1 MDRGA
6 PEGKRTWYSESRKG
20 ERWSYI
26 PERWHW
32 RGVAFPACVPR
43 VSTSSRPPSLQL
55 WRCWLTVEGYCCHRC
70 GCILPVPA
78 ALSVQINACSVT
90 LLCCNAMD
98 SSFLSPIHSLPLSA
112 PSACPSSPRSLAL
125 AHTQTHTLTHEKPEY
140 KWGAFLKDMIVL
152 LDVFLSFFSVKVRE
166 WVEKMQSP
174 NPWLASFEGLSC
186 LLVLVQK
193 PLNSLRL
200 SGKNIKFVGL
210 LSIWVRALVPLSL
223 R

>member
-20 ERWSYI
+20 ERCCYI
-26 PERWHW
+26 PEGWHW

-43 VSTSSRPPSLQL
+43 VSTSLRPPSLQL
-55 WRCWLTVEGYCCHRC
+55 WRRWLTVEGYCCHRC
-70 GCILPVPA
+70 GCILPAPA

-90 LLCCNAMD
+90 LLCCNAID

-125 AHTQTHTLTHEKPEY
+125 AHTHRHTLSHTRSQNTNGVPS
-140 KWGAFLKDMIVL
+140 LKTWLCSLM
-152 LDVFLSFFSVKVRE
+152 FFSFFSVKVRG

-186 LLVLVQK
+186 LLVLVQSHWAARVYQAK
-193 PLNSLRL
+193 TSN
-200 SGKNIKFVGL
+200 L
-210 LSIWVRALVPLSL
+210 LDS
-223 R
+223 